1 MNPEIPIENLPADDD
16 DKFFT
21 KPIIIIFITVLI
33 DLIGFG
39 IVIPVLPYYLEGDA
53 FRATP
58 FELGLIVASYSIMQ
72 FIFSPIFG
80 SISDRYGRRP
90 VLFFSLLGTSAGFLI
105 VGFATTLWMIFAGR
119 ILDGITGGNIST
131 AQAYIADVTS
141 RKNRAKGMG
150 LIGAAFG
157 LGFVLGPAIGGI
169 LSKYGGP
176 HVPFLFA
183 GALAFVNAI
192 ALYFFLPE
200 SLKKN
205 ARAQT
210 VHRVNRF
217 VEVFNSLIDIRFRI
231 LTSIYFLVVVGFSIM
246 TTSFSLYT
254 MKRFGYDAAQ
264 NGYLFF
270 YIGIL
275 AVIFQGGFLGKL
287 STRFGESRL
296 VVIGCLMLA
305 ASLFAVPFVRPESG
319 GLTGLLIGIA
329 FFSIG
334 NSIASPA
341 LTSLASK
348 NASEDEQGKALGVMQ
363 SGASL
368 ARAVGPVI
376 AGYLLNNAIGQIDD
390 MTIQKTFW
398 TASAIMFVAFLV
410 AIYFARTAKAKN
422 IGMNRPS

>member
-1 MNPEIPIENLPADDD
+1 MNSETTAVIPESPDP
-16 DKFFT
+16 DKFLT

-39 IVIPVLPYYLEGDA
+39 IVIPVLPYYVTGGA
-53 FRATP
+53 FQATP
-58 FELGLIVASYSIMQ
+58 FELGMIVASYSIMQ

-80 SISDRYGRRP
+80 SVSDKYGRRP
-90 VLFFSLLGTSAGFLI
+90 VLFFSLLGTAAGFMI
-105 VGFATTLWMIFAGR
+105 VGFATALWMVFAGR

-141 RKNRAKGMG
+141 RKNRARGMG

-157 LGFVLGPAIGGI
+157 LGFVLGPAIGGV
-169 LSKYGGP
+169 LSKYGT

-183 GALAFVNAI
+183 AVLAFVNAI

-200 SLKKN
+200 SVKKAGKEQK
-205 ARAQT
+205 ARSM
-210 VHRVNRF
+210 NRF
-217 VEVFNSLIDIRFRI
+217 AELFGALVDIKFRTI
-231 LTSIYFLVVVGFSIM
+231 TIIYFLVVVGFSIM

-254 MKRFGYDAAQ
+254 MTRFGYDAAQ

-275 AVIFQGGFLGKL
+275 AVILQGGLVGRM
-287 STRFGESRL
+287 STKFGESRL
-296 VVIGCLMLA
+296 VVAGCLMLT

-319 GLTGLLIGIA
+319 GLTGLLLGIA
-329 FFSIG
+329 LFSIG

-348 NASEDEQGKALGVMQ
+348 NASDAEQGKALGVMQ

-368 ARAVGPVI
+368 ARAIGPVI
-376 AGYLLNNAIGQIDD
+376 AGILLNNAIGQVDD
-390 MTIQKTFW
+390 VTIQRTFW
-398 TASAIMFVAFLV
+398 TASAIMLLSVGV
-410 AIYFARTAKAKN
+410 AIYYMRTHKDLPAQHV
-422 IGMNRPS
+422 